1 MSSGSF
7 PTFDKPVNRCHTRPG
22 LFQSTTRGCFQ
33 VGTRSKRPRRSTP
46 RTWADPKA
54 ARAARRSARRKR
66 AWRWGGLAGTLAI
79 ATVLTGTLLLAGRTS
94 SRAAQDHRTID
105 RKIARLLAGIPQQ
118 GRTLGWQTAPVTLQV
133 FADLQDIDSRRW
145 VLAFLPRI
153 IKELVRPGILKI
165 EYRSFK
171 TNTLDPKT
179 FVKQQTAAIAAG
191 AQNKLWNYIETFYH
205 EQGREYTPY
214 ATENYID
221 GIASQIPGLNIAQWH
236 QDRNDGRRSE
246 QVAADDQAGRA
257 HGIHTTPSY
266 RLGHTGDPLKNITGS
281 QAITFPRQTHPTSWA
296 NAEDLATAINQI
308 H

>member
-1 MSSGSF
+1 
-7 PTFDKPVNRCHTRPG
+7 V
-22 LFQSTTRGCFQ
+22 
-33 VGTRSKRPRRSTP
+33 
-46 RTWADPKA
+46 RTQ
-54 ARAARRSARRKR
+54 RKR
-66 AWRWGGLAGTLAI
+66 AWRWGALAGALTI
-79 ATVLTGTLLLAGRTS
+79 ATILTATLLLAGHTS
-94 SRAAQDHRTID
+94 SRAAQDHRIID

-118 GRTLGWQTAPVTLQV
+118 GRTLGWSLAPVTLQV
-133 FADLQDIDSRRW
+133 FADLQDVDSRRW

-153 IKELVRPGILKI
+153 IKEFVRFGILKI

-214 ATENYID
+214 VTENYID
-221 GIASQIPGLNIAQWH
+221 DIASQIPGLNLARWH
-236 QDRNDGRRSE
+236 HDRNDGRRTE
-246 QVAADDQAGRA
+246 QAVADDQTGRA
-257 HGIHTTPSY
+257 DGIHTTPSY
-266 RLGHTGDPLKNITGS
+266 RLGRTGDRLKNLTGS
-281 QAITFPRQTHPTSWA
+281 QAIIFPGQKYTTSWA